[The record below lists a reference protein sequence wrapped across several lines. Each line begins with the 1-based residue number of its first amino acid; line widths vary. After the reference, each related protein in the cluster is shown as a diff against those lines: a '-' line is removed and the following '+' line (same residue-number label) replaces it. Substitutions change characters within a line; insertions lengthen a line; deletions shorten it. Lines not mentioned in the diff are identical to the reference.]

1 MDIITDNNS
10 SGDGMDISFGS
21 AQEMDLTSGG
31 GEVIDPKIV
40 AQAITD
46 GVASDK
52 EIEETKDAEV
62 AMETDGIQIINDKS
76 LNEKE
81 DKEEAESKDAP
92 VAKDKASK
100 ELEEEG
106 ETETFKVLAQHFS
119 DEGILD
125 GYDEDMENTPEALQ
139 DMVSNTVQKGI
150 DEYKDSFVN
159 PLSKQFLD
167 YIENNGDPGQFMKL
181 VNGPDYQQLSSEALG
196 QNEGMQKQVLRAY
209 YAEQGESQEDIEETI
224 QAFEDAGN
232 LDKRSNVALGKLQK
246 MQANKIQEGVQQ
258 QQAAKAAEVENIN
271 KYIETLETD
280 IKGREDIAG
289 FDVSKKTKQDFF
301 DYITKVDP
309 KTGTTRLLTDSQD
322 QEKQLKMSF
331 FYFNDFNFNKLE
343 KKAKSNGTKD
353 LMAKLGRHTDTSKK
367 QTTTRRTPVQDAEKN
382 DLSALKSMFG

>member
-1 MDIITDNNS
+1 MDILTDNNNQLE
-10 SGDGMDISFGS
+10 GMDISFGKT
-21 AQEMDLTSGG
+21 EELDLSSTG

-52 EIEETKDAEV
+52 KIEEEKSEDVTLT
-62 AMETDGIQIINDKS
+62 ETDGLEIVSDKS
-76 LNEKE
+76 LNEVE
-81 DKEEAESKDAP
+81 ESDNSTADVVDDKSKDTP
-92 VAKDKASK
+92 DND
-100 ELEEEG
+100 G
-106 ETETFKVLAQHFS
+106 EPETFKVLAQHFA

-139 DMVSNTVQKGI
+139 DMIQGTVQKGI
-150 DEYKDSFVN
+150 DEYKDSLVN
-159 PLSKQFLD
+159 PLSKQFLE
-167 YIENNGDPGQFMKL
+167 YIENNGDPSQFMQL
-181 VNGPDYQQLSSEALG
+181 VSGPNYEQITTEQLGRSES
-196 QNEGMQKQVLRAY
+196 MQKQVLRAY
-209 YAEQGESQEDIEETI
+209 YTEQGETQEDIEETI
-224 QAFEDAGN
+224 EAFEDAGH

-246 MQANKIQEGVQQ
+246 MQSNKIQEGVRAQQ
-258 QQAAKAAEVENIN
+258 EAKQVEVANIN

-280 IKGREDIAG
+280 IKSRDDIAG

-343 KKAKSNGTKD
+343 KRAKSNGTKD

-367 QTTTRRTPVQDAEKN
+367 QTTTRKTPVQDAGKN